1 MMRIPAIIGLMSA
14 TLVFLSTGE
23 QHSERQRDRAYSAAA
38 AQRAATIKFAKARNA
53 EIRASLTAVEA
64 RQLVEFTQARNA
76 EISSSLAAVEKE
88 RNLVAFAAARGA
100 EISEVLA
107 AVKTRRLEEFAEARN
122 HEIAA
127 SLAAVHAERNL
138 AAFVAA
144 RNEEIAASIAAV
156 ETTRMIAFVEARN
169 AEIAASLAA
178 VEAERELTQFA
189 EARNAEIEMSIAAV
203 ENVRMVEFA
212 AARNAEIKTAM
223 MAYELQRTG
232 TLALAKRRVEA
243 LSIETGSIEAKAG
256 FTAKGILPGGAQTL
270 GGQACQSMIQDVGP
284 IYWTRSTTQ
293 LDGASRKRL
302 DALAAIAGRCSSMVI
317 EIHGH
322 SDASGTPATNRRL
335 SERRALAI
343 ADYLIAAGVEARRLI
358 TIGHGAEAP
367 IVGGDQP
374 ESMACNRRI
383 EFTVRDTSGGHSLS
397 QILES
402 LR

>member
-1 MMRIPAIIGLMSA
+1 MMRIPAVIGLMSA

-23 QHSERQRDRAYSAAA
+23 QQSERQKERAYSAAA
-38 AQRAATIKFAKARNA
+38 AQRAATVKFAKARNA
-53 EIRASLTAVEA
+53 EIKASLAAVEA
-64 RQLVEFTQARNA
+64 RQLAEFAAARNA
-76 EISSSLAAVEKE
+76 EISASIAAVEKE

-107 AVKTRRLEEFAEARN
+107 AVKTRRTEEFAQARNQEIAASLTAVNTNRELAAFAEARN
-122 HEIAA
+122 A
-127 SLAAVHAERNL
+127 
-138 AAFVAA
+138 
-144 RNEEIAASIAAV
+144 EIAASIAAV
-156 ETTRMIAFVEARN
+156 ETTRMIAFTHARN
-169 AEIAASLAA
+169 AEIAASLAT
-178 VEAERELTQFA
+178 VEAERELAQFA
-189 EARNAEIEMSIAAV
+189 AARNAEIETSIAAV

-223 MAYELQRTG
+223 MAYELPRTG
-232 TLALAKRRVEA
+232 ASALAKRRGEA

-256 FTAKGILPGGAQTL
+256 FTAKGILPGGSQTL

-293 LDGASRKRL
+293 LDDASRKRL
-302 DALAAIAGRCSSMVI
+302 DALAAIASRCSSMVI

-322 SDASGTPATNRRL
+322 SDALGTPATNRRL

-343 ADYLIAAGVEARRLI
+343 ADYLIGAGIEADRLI
-358 TIGHGAEAP
+358 TIGHGGEAP
-367 IVGGDQP
+367 IVAGDQP

-383 EFTVRDTSGGHSLS
+383 EFTVRDTSEGPNLS